1 MNSSA
6 VPADKPPEP
15 ERHCVELETFV
26 GEFEVAI
33 PDETSARLHYFH
45 EATSKGVACYCGH
58 VGKPDDELARH
69 FRCEKCKK
77 LVWVTAQTIFADVR
91 KFRPWILVI
100 RLMENGV
107 KFTPHNLHELVGIS
121 VSTLND
127 IKRKIDSVVLS
138 QMPEDAPTVP
148 SGLFAALLSRRTTET
163 PARSHPRSEQL
174 EMELQQGVRVEQL
187 EDDAVVSVV
196 VQSPIDAF
204 SGPLSDSELAIWN
217 CLTSEFT
224 HFDDLFNQAELEIGE
239 FNAVLMYL
247 ELRGLVKRS
256 YDRYARVKQPKTS
269 AVDISQLPVSDFVA
283 FVRSIHGGIGRR
295 LLQFYLASYWCF
307 VDSQRWGPGKIFAAC
322 LKSPP
327 VSAGQL
333 RSYVTPLMVK
343 ILPRCG

>member
-1 MNSSA
+1 MKFSA
-6 VPADKPPEP
+6 EPADKPPEP
-15 ERHCVELETFV
+15 ERRCLDMEAFV

-33 PDETSARLHYFH
+33 PDENGARVHYFQ
-45 EATSKGVACYCGH
+45 EVTSKGVACYCGH

-69 FRCEKCKK
+69 FRCENCKK
-77 LVWVTAQTIFADVR
+77 KVWVTAQTIFADVR

-100 RLMENGV
+100 QLMENGV
-107 KFTPHNLHELVGIS
+107 KFTPHSLHELVGIS
-121 VSTLND
+121 ASTLKD
-127 IKRKIDSVVLS
+127 IKRKIDSVILS
-138 QMPEDAPTVP
+138 QMPEDSPTVP

-163 PARSHPRSEQL
+163 PARSHPRAEQL
-174 EMELQQGVRVEQL
+174 EMELQQGGEIEHRDHGE
-187 EDDAVVSVV
+187 VVPNV

-224 HFDDLFNQAELEIGE
+224 HFDDLFNQSELEIGE

-256 YDRYARVKQPKTS
+256 FDRYARFEQPKTC
-269 AVDISQLPVSDFVA
+269 AADTSQLPVSDFVA

-295 LLQFYLASYWCF
+295 LLQFYLASYWCY
-307 VDSQRWGPGKIFAAC
+307 VDSQRWGPGKILAAC
-322 LKSPP
+322 VKSAP
-327 VSAGQL
+327 VSAEQL
-333 RSYVTPLMVK
+333 RSYVTPLRVK